1 MKSEGASVM
10 ELEGKIALV
19 TGAGG
24 GGAGGQ
30 GRVIALA
37 LAAEGADVA
46 ANDINLELA
55 EATASEVKASGR
67 RSMAVKADVSV
78 QDEVNQMVERII
90 SEWGGID
97 ILVNNAGFGNA
108 ILVEDMTGEEWRRT
122 LGVNLDGT
130 FYCSKAVIKTMKL
143 RGGGSI
149 INISSP
155 AGKSMTVNG
164 CAGYTAAKAGV
175 LGFTRHLAFE
185 VGPYHITVNSICP
198 GMVIGGRGEHAP
210 SSEQIQSMKDKA
222 LLKDITRPEDTA
234 NAVLFLAS
242 DKARM
247 ITGTNLDAYAV
258 VPGGT
263 DYWEAF
269 VKRRK
274 ELLTKRKQTP

>member
-1 MKSEGASVM
+1 M

-24 GGAGGQ
+24 GGPGGQ
-30 GRVIALA
+30 GRAIALA
-37 LAAEGADVA
+37 LATEGADVA

-55 EATASEVKASGR
+55 EATASEIRALGR

-78 QDEVNQMVERII
+78 WNEVNQMVERITR
-90 SEWGGID
+90 EWGGID

-108 ILVEDMTGEEWRRT
+108 ILVEDMAAEEWRRT

-130 FYCSKAVIKTMKL
+130 FYCSKAVIKTMKS
-143 RGGGSI
+143 RGGGRI

-155 AGKSMTVNG
+155 AGKSMTVNA

-210 SSEQIQSMKDKA
+210 SPGQIQNMKDKA

-258 VPGGT
+258 VPGGM

-269 VKRRK
+269 VGRRK
-274 ELLTKRKQTP
+274 EALGKRK

>member
-1 MKSEGASVM
+1 M

-24 GGAGGQ
+24 GGVGAQ
-30 GRVIALA
+30 GRAIALA

-46 ANDINLELA
+46 ANDINLALA
-55 EATASEVKASGR
+55 EATASEVRALGR
-67 RSMAVKADVSV
+67 RSMALKADVSV
-78 QDEVNQMVERII
+78 QDEVNQMVKRII
-90 SEWGGID
+90 REWGGID

-130 FYCSKAVIKTMKL
+130 FYCSKAVIETMKS
-143 RGGGSI
+143 RGGGRI

-155 AGKSMTVNG
+155 AGKTMTVNA

-185 VGPYHITVNSICP
+185 VGPYHITVNAICP
-198 GMVIGGRGEHAP
+198 GMIIGGRGEHAP
-210 SSEQIQSMKDKA
+210 SPEQIQDMKDKA
-222 LLKDITRPEDTA
+222 ILKDIIRPEDTA

-242 DKARM
+242 DKAWM
-247 ITGTNLDAYAV
+247 ITGTTLDAYAV
-258 VPGGT
+258 VPGGM
-263 DYWEAF
+263 DYWQAF
-269 VKRRK
+269 FKRRK
-274 ELLTKRKQTP
+274 EALAKRKQTQ

>member
-1 MKSEGASVM
+1 MD
-10 ELEGKIALV
+10 LEGRIALV

-24 GGAGGQ
+24 GGSGAQ
-30 GRVIALA
+30 GRAIALA

-55 EATASEVKASGR
+55 EATASEVRALGR

-78 QDEVNQMVERII
+78 QGEVNQMVERII
-90 SEWGGID
+90 REWGGID

-108 ILVEDMTGEEWRRT
+108 ILVEDMTAEEWRHT
-122 LGVNLDGT
+122 LGVNLDGP
-130 FYCSKAVIKTMKL
+130 FYCSKAVIGTMKS
-143 RGGGSI
+143 RGGGRI

-155 AGKSMTVNG
+155 AGKSMTVHG
-164 CAGYTAAKAGV
+164 CAGYTTAKAGV

-185 VGPYHITVNSICP
+185 VGPYNITVNAICP

-210 SSEQIQSMKDKA
+210 SPEQIQNMKDRA
-222 LLKDITRPEDTA
+222 LLKDIIRPEDTA

-242 DKARM
+242 DKTRM
-247 ITGTNLDAYAV
+247 ITGTTLDAYAV

-263 DYWEAF
+263 DYWETF

-274 ELLTKRKQTP
+274 EELAKRKQAQ

>member
-1 MKSEGASVM
+1 M

-30 GRVIALA
+30 GRTIALA

-46 ANDINLELA
+46 ANDINLALA
-55 EATASEVKASGR
+55 EATASEVRALGR
-67 RSMAVKADVSV
+67 RAMALKADVSV
-78 QDEVNQMVERII
+78 QDEVNQMVQRVIQ
-90 SEWGGID
+90 EWGGID
-97 ILVNNAGFGNA
+97 ILVNNAGGGNT

-130 FYCSKAVIKTMKL
+130 FYCSKAVIETMKS
-143 RGGGSI
+143 RGGGRI

-155 AGKSMTVNG
+155 AGKTMTINA

-185 VGPYHITVNSICP
+185 VGPYHITVNAICP
-198 GMVIGGRGEHAP
+198 GMVIGGRGEHTP
-210 SSEQIQSMKDKA
+210 SPEQIQNMKDKA
-222 LLKDITRPEDTA
+222 LLKDIVRPEDTA
-234 NAVLFLAS
+234 NTVLFLAS
-242 DKARM
+242 EKAWM
-247 ITGTNLDAYAV
+247 ITGTTLDAYAV

-263 DYWEAF
+263 DYWQAF

-274 ELLTKRKQTP
+274 EALAKGKQNQ

>member
-1 MKSEGASVM
+1 M

-24 GGAGGQ
+24 TGGGAQ
-30 GRVIALA
+30 GRAIALA
-37 LAAEGADVA
+37 LAAESADVA
-46 ANDINLELA
+46 VNDIDLESA
-55 EATASEVKASGR
+55 EATALEVRALGR
-67 RSMAVKADVSV
+67 RSMAIKADVSV
-78 QDEVNQMVERII
+78 EDDVNRMVHEII
-90 SEWGGID
+90 TEWGGID
-97 ILVNNAGFGNA
+97 VLVNNAGFGNA
-108 ILVEDMTGEEWRRT
+108 ILVEDMTAEEWRRT

-130 FYCSKAVIKTMKL
+130 FYCSKAVIETMKH
-143 RGGGSI
+143 RGGGRI
-149 INISSP
+149 INIASP

-175 LGFTRHLAFE
+175 MGFTRHLAFE
-185 VGPYHITVNSICP
+185 IGPYHITVNSICP
-198 GMVIGGRGEHAP
+198 GMVVGGRGKFAP
-210 SSEQIQSMKDKA
+210 SPEQLYAMKDRA
-222 LLKDITRPEDTA
+222 LLKDVIRPEDTA

-242 DKARM
+242 NKARM

-274 ELLTKRKQTP
+274 EALAKKEPA

>member
-1 MKSEGASVM
+1 M

-30 GRVIALA
+30 GRAIALA

-55 EATASEVKASGR
+55 EATASEVRALER
-67 RSMAVKADVSV
+67 RSMALKADVSV
-78 QDEVNQMVERII
+78 QDEVNQMVERVIQ
-90 SEWGGID
+90 EWGGID
-97 ILVNNAGFGNA
+97 ILVNNAGGGNA

-130 FYCSKAVIKTMKL
+130 FYCSKAVIETMKS
-143 RGGGSI
+143 RGGGRI

-155 AGKSMTVNG
+155 AGKTMTVNA

-185 VGPYHITVNSICP
+185 VGPYHITVNAICP
-198 GMVIGGRGEHAP
+198 GMVFGGRGEHAP
-210 SSEQIQSMKDKA
+210 SPEQIQNMKDKA
-222 LLKDITRPEDTA
+222 ILKDIIRPEDTA

-242 DKARM
+242 EKAWM
-247 ITGTNLDAYAV
+247 ITGTTLDAYAA

-263 DYWEAF
+263 DYWQAF

-274 ELLTKRKQTP
+274 EALAKGKQNQ